1 MKRFIIYIC
10 FLCSCNIAF
19 AQTPDSTKGL
29 QLTVAEDMLNLKV
42 KGLKKEQIYSA
53 TKTLEAFM
61 TSPVSAT
68 VISRKMIQQTG
79 ATNIAEALRLAPG
92 LWVNQKT
99 NGNYEVYMRG
109 NQTPSGGLLQDMKN
123 GQLMVMIN
131 HVPQFDYLFG
141 GVMWEAL
148 PVSVN
153 EVDRIEVIRT
163 PSTVFFGTTA
173 VTGVIHI
180 FTQTVQDNDL
190 KVDINTQAGVSLQ
203 NIQEGNRDVSSFNNL
218 SLSFGAS
225 DKLRFR
231 LSTNYHSVKRSQ
243 DPYYLL
249 NEDRYIQ
256 SDSLLF
262 YKHDVIETNLNTK
275 LAQERIGTNA
285 YVFYNPSEKVF
296 VTTQLSYQSSQAQTI
311 HSDDT
316 LALAQ
321 RSSNMYGVNL
331 NAYVHNF
338 HFNGS
343 FQQGKRDY
351 AIGYDGNHYQIN
363 QFLASL
369 NYRLKYKGV
378 LIQPEVG
385 FLRGKSSSIETP
397 DSIRTLTN
405 YYAFFKTDLNPIRN
419 LRIVA
424 SVRGDIYEQQKTP
437 YLSYQLSSSYKLG
450 THFLHGSFTYNE
462 GLPLVR
468 KERQN
473 AHHSL
478 LSGAAPNKNKVA
490 EFGWNARILSK
501 IRASAEVFYTQG
513 EYNYTTFDTVAVSS
527 EEPVPNIFSITQAG
541 ASAQVSVWLNKFQVG
556 GFITMQRSGRNL
568 EQLMNNEINGAPQVF
583 GGFQLN
589 YNGLLNRLTANA
601 NVYFY
606 GKHDI
611 TTQYQTLTIPAK
623 TLLNIKVDYKVW
635 NENSIFFNARN
646 VLNTST
652 IEHAYADSIAGM
664 YLIGLKISI

>member
-1 MKRFIIYIC
+1 M
-10 FLCSCNIAF
+10 
-19 AQTPDSTKGL
+19 AQTRKLDSSKGL

-53 TKTLEAFM
+53 TKTLESFM
-61 TSPVSAT
+61 SSPVSAT

-79 ATNIAEALRLAPG
+79 ALNIPEALRLAPG

-99 NGNYEVYMRG
+99 NGNYEVHIRG
-109 NQTPSGGLLQDMKN
+109 NQVPNGGLLQDTKN
-123 GQLMVMIN
+123 GQLMVVVN

-141 GVMWEAL
+141 GIMWEAL
-148 PVSVN
+148 PINIS
-153 EVDRIEVIRT
+153 EIDRIEVIRT

-180 FTQTVQDNDL
+180 FTENVQDNDL
-190 KVDINTQAGVSLQ
+190 KLNVNTQAGVSLQ
-203 NIQEGNRDVSSFNNL
+203 NLQEGNRDITSLNNL

-231 LSTNYHSVKRSQ
+231 LSGNYHSLKRSQ
-243 DPYYLL
+243 DAYYLL
-249 NEDRYIQ
+249 SEDRYIQ

-262 YKHDVIETNLNTK
+262 FKHDVIETNLNTK
-275 LAQERIGTNA
+275 LSQERLGTNA
-285 YVFYNPSEKVF
+285 YMFYNPSEKVF
-296 VTTQLSYQSSQAQTI
+296 ITTQLSYQSSQAQTI
-311 HSDDT
+311 HADDT

-321 RSSNMYGVNL
+321 RSSDTYGINL

-338 HFNGS
+338 HFSGS
-343 FQQGKRDY
+343 FQQGKRNY
-351 AIGYDGNHYQIN
+351 ALGYDGNNYKLSQLI
-363 QFLASL
+363 ASL
-369 NYRLKYKGV
+369 NYRLRYKGV
-378 LIQPEVG
+378 LIQPEIG
-385 FLRGKSSSIETP
+385 FLQGRSLSIDDP
-397 DSIRTLTN
+397 DSIRSLTN

-424 SVRGDIYEQQKTP
+424 SVRGDIYEQQEKP
-437 YLSYQLSSSYKLG
+437 YLSYQISSSYKLG

-462 GLPLVR
+462 GIPLVR
-468 KERQN
+468 KQRQS

-478 LSGAAPNKNKVA
+478 LLNATPNTNKVA
-490 EFGWNARILSK
+490 ELGWNARILSK
-501 IRASAEVFYTQG
+501 IRASAEVFYSQG
-513 EYNYTTFDTVAVSS
+513 EYNYTAFDSTAVPT
-527 EEPVPNIFSITQAG
+527 ENPVPNTFAIAQAG

-556 GFITMQRSGRNL
+556 GFVTLQRSGESL
-568 EQLMNNEINGAPQVF
+568 DQLMNNDVNSTPQIF
-583 GGFQLN
+583 GGFHLN

-652 IEHAYADSIAGM
+652 IEHAYADRIAGM

>member
-1 MKRFIIYIC
+1 M
-10 FLCSCNIAF
+10 
-19 AQTPDSTKGL
+19 AQTKVNDSSKGL

-61 TSPVSAT
+61 ASPVSAT

-79 ATNIAEALRLAPG
+79 ALNIPEALRLAPG

-99 NGNYEVYMRG
+99 NGNYEVHIRG
-109 NQTPSGGLLQDMKN
+109 NHVPRGGMLQDTKN
-123 GQLMVMIN
+123 GQLMVVVN

-148 PVSVN
+148 PINIS

-180 FTQTVQDNDL
+180 FTETTQDNDL
-190 KVDINTQAGVSLQ
+190 KLSVDTQAGVSLQ
-203 NIQEGNRDVSSFNNL
+203 NLQEGSRDISSLNNL

-231 LSTNYHSVKRSQ
+231 LSGNYHSLKRSQ
-243 DPYYLL
+243 DSYYLL
-249 NEDRYIQ
+249 NEDRYIL

-262 YKHDVIETNLNTK
+262 FKYNVIETNLNTK
-275 LAQERIGTNA
+275 LAQERLGTNA
-285 YVFYNPSEKVF
+285 YMFYNPSEKVF
-296 VTTQLSYQSSQAQTI
+296 VTTQVSYQSSQAQTI
-311 HSDDT
+311 HADDT
-316 LALAQ
+316 LTLAQ
-321 RSSNMYGVNL
+321 RSSNTYGINL

-338 HFNGS
+338 HLSSS
-343 FQQGKRDY
+343 FHQGKRDY
-351 AIGYDGNHYQIN
+351 ALGYNGNNYEVS
-363 QFLASL
+363 QFITSL
-369 NYRLKYKGV
+369 NYRLRYKGV
-378 LIQPEVG
+378 LMQPEIG
-385 FLRGKSSSIETP
+385 FLQGKSTSIDDP
-397 DSIRTLTN
+397 DSIRSLTN
-405 YYAFFKTDLNPIRN
+405 YYAFFKTDLNPLRN

-424 SVRGDIYEQQKTP
+424 SVRGDIYEQQNKP
-437 YLSYQLSSSYKLG
+437 YLSYQISSSYKLG

-462 GLPLVR
+462 GVPLVR
-468 KERQN
+468 RERQN

-478 LSGAAPNKNKVA
+478 LLNATPNTNKVA
-490 EFGWNARILSK
+490 ELGWNARILSK
-501 IRASAEVFYTQG
+501 IRASAEVFYSQG
-513 EYNYTTFDTVAVSS
+513 QYNYNAFDSTALST
-527 EEPVPNIFSITQAG
+527 ENPVPNIFAITQAG

-556 GFITMQRSGRNL
+556 GFVTLQRSGENM
-568 EQLMNNEINGAPQVF
+568 EQLMNNELNSTPQIF
-583 GGFQLN
+583 GGFHLN

-611 TTQYQTLTIPAK
+611 ITQYQTMTIPAK

>member
-1 MKRFIIYIC
+1 
-10 FLCSCNIAF
+10 
-19 AQTPDSTKGL
+19 
-29 QLTVAEDMLNLKV
+29 
-42 KGLKKEQIYSA
+42 
-53 TKTLEAFM
+53 M